1 MATQHDL
8 ATQQRNEA
16 LRARQRSQRAAL
28 PRVAAALERV
38 TAAEEREVK
47 LLAVAEAQRRLA
59 SAKAELAK
67 LVEQQKARPA
77 GRRLGTVTAEQAAAG
92 REIAAAVEAF
102 GSMST
107 AAEALGLPLRT
118 VRLYLGIARAAED
131 GHEGPSA
138 A

>member
-1 MATQHDL
+1 MASQHDL
-8 ATQQRNEA
+8 AAQQRNEA
-16 LRARQRSQRAAL
+16 LRARQRAQRATL

-47 LLAVAEAQRRLA
+47 LLTVAEAQRRLA
-59 SAKAELAK
+59 AAKAELAK
-67 LVEQQKARPA
+67 LIEQQKARPA
-77 GRRLGTVTAEQAAAG
+77 GRRLGTVKAEQAAAG

-118 VRLYLGIARAAED
+118 VRTYLGIARAAD
-131 GHEGPSA
+131 NGQQDPPTA
-138 A
+138 